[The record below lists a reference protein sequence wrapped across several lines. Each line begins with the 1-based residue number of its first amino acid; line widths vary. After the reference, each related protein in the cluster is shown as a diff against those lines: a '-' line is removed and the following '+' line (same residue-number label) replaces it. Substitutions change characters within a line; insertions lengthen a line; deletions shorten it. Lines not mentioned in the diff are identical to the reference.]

1 MSLRKLF
8 SLRQTPQNKPIPGTN
23 QVRNEAGGYAW
34 PVDNWVR
41 LDRFLVLGSE
51 SGTYYIGP
59 MELTHQNATAALA
72 CIAEDGQRVVNRV
85 VAVSESGQAAR
96 QDPALFVLAM
106 CAAAGDP
113 ATRKAALGALPRV
126 ARTGTHLFHF
136 MEFVEGFRGWGRG
149 LRRAVGNW
157 YTAMPANRL
166 AFQVVKYR
174 QRDGWSHRDALRLA
188 HPKAVTGQHG
198 EIFRW
203 ITQGW
208 DGVGEAPH
216 PDETLRLIWAYER
229 AKEAKSEAEVIAL
242 VQDHN
247 LPWEAVPTE
256 WLGKVKVWEALV
268 PRLPLNALLRNLGR
282 LTANGVLTPH
292 GELTK
297 LVASRITD
305 QNRLRAA
312 RVHPI
317 AALSALVTYGQGKG
331 ARGKLSWAPNA
342 RVVDALDRAF
352 YQSFGNVKATGKR
365 LLYGLDVSGSM
376 AWCHVNGIPNLEA
389 RTATGALALVTAAV
403 EPEHTFVAFDTRTYP
418 LPISPRQRLD
428 DVVKLLS
435 KTGGGGTNCALP
447 VKWALARKIPVD
459 AFVIL
464 TDSQTWHGNQ
474 HPAQAVQKYRRKVGI
489 PAKLVVVAMAANRHS
504 IGDPN
509 DGGVLNVVGFD
520 TATPQLVADFIS
532 NP

>member
-8 SLRQTPQNKPIPGTN
+8 SFRQTPQSEAIPGTT
-23 QVRNEAGGYAW
+23 QVRNEAGGYTW

-59 MELTHQNATAALA
+59 KKLTRQNALAALD
-72 CIAEDGQRVVNRV
+72 CIAANGPRVVKRV
-85 VAVSESGQAAR
+85 AAISESGQAPNN
-96 QDPALFVLAM
+96 DPALFVLAL
-106 CAAAGDP
+106 CAAAGDQ
-113 ATRKAALGALPRV
+113 ATRKAALAALPRV

-136 MEFVEGFRGWGRG
+136 LEFVEGFRGWGRG
-149 LRRAVGNW
+149 LRRAVGSW
-157 YTAMPANRL
+157 YTGMPAKRL
-166 AFQVVKYR
+166 AFQTIKYR

-188 HPKAVTGQHG
+188 HPKAETGQHG

-208 DGVGEAPH
+208 DGVGETPH

-229 AKEAKSEAEVIAL
+229 AKVASTEAEVIAL
-242 VQDHN
+242 VQEHN
-247 LPWEAVPTE
+247 LPWEAVPSE
-256 WLGKVKVWEALV
+256 WLGAANVWKALV
-268 PRLPLNALLRNLGR
+268 PRLPLTALLRNLGR
-282 LTANGVLTPH
+282 LTANKVLTSH
-292 GELTK
+292 GDLTK
-297 LVASRITD
+297 LVASRLTD
-305 QNRLRAA
+305 QDHLRAA

-317 AALSALVTYGQGKG
+317 AVLSALVTYGQGRG

-342 RVVDALDRAF
+342 RVVDALDKAF
-352 YQSFGNVKATGKR
+352 YLSFGNVKATGKR

-376 AWCHVNGIPNLEA
+376 AWCRVNGIPNLEA
-389 RTATGALALVTAAV
+389 RTATGALALVTEAV
-403 EPEHTFVAFDTRTYP
+403 EPEHTFVAFDTRNYP

-428 DVVKLLS
+428 DVVKLLA

-447 VKWALARKIPVD
+447 VDWARTRKVPVD

-464 TDSQTWHGNQ
+464 TDSQTWHGKN

-509 DGGVLNVVGFD
+509 DGGVMNVVGFD
-520 TATPQLVADFIS
+520 TATPQLVADFIT
-532 NP
+532 N